1 MSHAGA
7 VRVVPLTSAVLDD
20 VVRIHRAG
28 LGYTL
33 NSQLG
38 ANHMRFLYQTMA
50 ADSACFVGVA
60 LLADRPAGVVSG
72 SLDVGSFMTR
82 LLRAMPAYRLGRIA
96 VQMLLHPR
104 LIWLWRVGAQV
115 ASPVRIDST
124 EVKAILTAIAVDP
137 KVQGKGIGKELVRAF
152 EGFLRQSGVRAYK
165 LDTQI
170 RNERASD
177 FYNELG
183 FEEVDRRADSI
194 VFIRRLD

>member
-1 MSHAGA
+1 MSDAGA

-60 LLADRPAGVVSG
+60 LLEDRPAGVVSG
-72 SLDVGSFMTR
+72 ALDAGSFMTR
-82 LLRAMPAYRLGRIA
+82 LFKAMPALRLGRIA
-96 VQMLLHPR
+96 VRMLLHPR
-104 LIWLWRVGAQV
+104 LIWLWQVGTRIAR
-115 ASPVRIDST
+115 PVQLDSS
-124 EVKAILTAIAVDP
+124 EIKAVLTAIAVDP
-137 KVQGKGIGKELVRAF
+137 EVQGKGLGKQLVRAF

-170 RNERASD
+170 RNERASV

-194 VFIRRLD
+194 IFIRRLD